1 MDGQVALMVLVDIQ
15 LSSKISGILRLMF
28 ARLGLWKTPGL
39 KFYKHMGSGKNGG
52 FSIHPS
58 GTHQALFCVF
68 QDNASLEQF
77 YQSSRLIRWYRSHAQ
92 DFFSVKLK
100 AYSIKGQWSGFAP
113 HITAQA
119 PSSGPIVSITRA
131 SIKPLNCLQF
141 WSKETAA
148 ESSLEQTSGCI
159 IAAGIGEAPFF
170 RQATFTI
177 WESQAAMDQYARQG
191 AHQAAIRAS
200 MSGNYFSESMFSR
213 YQPFDAFGSWKGR
226 TLG

>member
-1 MDGQVALMVLVDIQ
+1 MSKQVALMVLVDIQ
-15 LSSKISGILRLMF
+15 SSAKISGIFRLMF
-28 ARLGLWKTPGL
+28 ARLWLWSTPGL
-39 KFYKHMGSGKNGG
+39 EFYKHMGSGKNGG
-52 FSIHPS
+52 FSFRPS
-58 GTHQALFCVF
+58 MNHQALFCIF
-68 QDNASLEQF
+68 KDAASIDNF
-77 YQSSRLIRWYRSHAQ
+77 YRSSKLIRWYQAHAKE
-92 DFFSVKLK
+92 FFSVKLK
-100 AYSIKGQWSGFAP
+100 TYSIKGQWSGFIPEITVDAP
-113 HITAQA
+113 TA
-119 PSSGPIVSITRA
+119 GPIVSITRA

-141 WSKETAA
+141 WSKEPAA
-148 ESSLEQTSGCI
+148 ETSLEQTTGCI

-177 WESQAAMDQYARQG
+177 WESQAAMDQYARHG

>member
-1 MDGQVALMVLVDIQ
+1 MSSQVALMVLVDIQ
-15 LSSKISGILRLMF
+15 SSAKISGILRLMF
-28 ARLGLWKTPGL
+28 ARLWLWSTPGL
-39 KFYKHMGSGKNGG
+39 EFYKHMGSGRNGG
-52 FSIHPS
+52 FSFHPS
-58 GTHQALFCVF
+58 ATHQALFCIF
-68 QDNASLEQF
+68 KDTASVEQF
-77 YQSSRLIRWYRSHAQ
+77 YASSKLIGWYRAHAKE
-92 DFFSVKLK
+92 FFSVKLK
-100 AYSIKGQWSGFAP
+100 TYSIKGQWSGFVPEITTDAP
-113 HITAQA
+113 A
-119 PSSGPIVSITRA
+119 SGPIVSITRA

-141 WSKETAA
+141 WSKEPAA
-148 ESSLEQTSGCI
+148 EISLKQSNGCI
-159 IAAGIGEAPFF
+159 ISAGIGEAPFF

>member
-1 MDGQVALMVLVDIQ
+1 MNGQVALMVLVDIQ
-15 LSSKISGILRLMF
+15 LSAKISGILRLMF

-68 QDNASLEQF
+68 QDITSLEQF
-77 YQSSRLIRWYRSHAQ
+77 YQSSRLIRWYRAHAQ

-113 HITAQA
+113 HITTEA
-119 PSSGPIVSITRA
+119 PSVGPIVSITRA
-131 SIKPLNCLQF
+131 SIKPLYCIAF
-141 WSKETAA
+141 WRKQPAA
-148 ESSLEQTSGCI
+148 EISLEQSAGCI
-159 IAAGIGEAPFF
+159 IAAGVGEAPFF

-177 WESQAAMDQYARQG
+177 WDSQAAMDQYARHG
-191 AHQAAIRAS
+191 AHQNAIRAS
-200 MSGNYFSESMFSR
+200 LSGHYFSESMFSR
-213 YQPFDAFGSWKGR
+213 YIPFDADGSWKGR
-226 TLG
+226 TLA

>member
-1 MDGQVALMVLVDIQ
+1 MSKQVALMVLVDIQ
-15 LSSKISGILRLMF
+15 SSAKISGILRLMF
-28 ARLGLWKTPGL
+28 ARLWLWSTSGLE
-39 KFYKHMGSGKNGG
+39 FYKHMGSGKNGG

-68 QDNASLEQF
+68 QDMASLEHF
-77 YQSSRLIRWYRSHAQ
+77 YQTSRLIRWYQQHAQ

-100 AYSIKGQWSGFAP
+100 AYSIKGKWSGFIP
-113 HITAQA
+113 QITTEE

-131 SIKPLNCLQF
+131 SIKPLYCLPF
-141 WSKETAA
+141 WRKQPAA
-148 ESSLEQTSGCI
+148 ETSLEKSSGCI

-191 AHQAAIRAS
+191 AHQNAIRAS
-200 MSGNYFSESMFSR
+200 MSGHYFSESMFSR

>member
-1 MDGQVALMVLVDIQ
+1 MNGQVALMVLVDIQ
-15 LSSKISGILRLMF
+15 LSAKIRGILRLMF

-39 KFYKHMGSGKNGG
+39 KFYKHMGSGENGG

-68 QDNASLEQF
+68 QDITSLEEF
-77 YQSSRLIRWYRSHAQ
+77 YQSSRLIRWYRAHAQ

-113 HITAQA
+113 HITAEA
-119 PSSGPIVSITRA
+119 PTAGPIVSITRA
-131 SIKPLNCLQF
+131 SIKPLYCIPF
-141 WSKETAA
+141 WRKQPAA
-148 ESSLEQTSGCI
+148 EISLEQSSGCI
-159 IAAGIGEAPFF
+159 IAAGVGEAPFF

-191 AHQAAIRAS
+191 AHQNAIRAS
-200 MSGNYFSESMFSR
+200 LSGHYFSESMFSR
-213 YQPFDAFGSWKGR
+213 YIPFDADGSWKGR
-226 TLG
+226 TLA

>member
-1 MDGQVALMVLVDIQ
+1 MNGQVALMVLVDIQ
-15 LSSKISGILRLMF
+15 LSAKISGILRLMF

-39 KFYKHMGSGKNGG
+39 TFYKHMGSGKNGG

-68 QDNASLEQF
+68 QDITSLEEF
-77 YQSSRLIRWYRSHAQ
+77 YQSSRLIRWYRAHAQ

-113 HITAQA
+113 HITAEA
-119 PSSGPIVSITRA
+119 PTAGPIVSITRA
-131 SIKPLNCLQF
+131 SIKPLYCIPF
-141 WSKETAA
+141 WRKQPAA
-148 ESSLEQTSGCI
+148 EISLEQSSGCI
-159 IAAGIGEAPFF
+159 IAAGVGEAPFF

-191 AHQAAIRAS
+191 AHQNAIRAS
-200 MSGNYFSESMFSR
+200 LSGHYFSESMFSR
-213 YQPFDAFGSWKGR
+213 YIPFDADGSWKGR
-226 TLG
+226 TLA

>member
-1 MDGQVALMVLVDIQ
+1 MNGQVALMVLVDIQ
-15 LSSKISGILRLMF
+15 LSAKIRGILRLMF

-68 QDNASLEQF
+68 QDITSLEEF
-77 YQSSRLIRWYRSHAQ
+77 YQSSRLIRWYRAHAQ

-113 HITAQA
+113 HITAEA
-119 PSSGPIVSITRA
+119 PTAGPIVSITRA
-131 SIKPLNCLQF
+131 SIKPLYCIPF
-141 WSKETAA
+141 WRKQPAA
-148 ESSLEQTSGCI
+148 EISLEQSSGCI

-191 AHQAAIRAS
+191 AHQNAIRAS
-200 MSGNYFSESMFSR
+200 LSGHYFSESMFSR
-213 YQPFDAFGSWKGR
+213 YIPFDADGSWKGR
-226 TLG
+226 TLA